1 MFSIVVNS
9 AWLRRTALVFAPLAL
24 SAQPAPPSAPAA
36 PVAPEMAFRFVG
48 SGSFLGVGVREV
60 DTDRAKELNLREEFG
75 VEVTKVE
82 SDSPAE
88 KAGLKVGDVI
98 QEYQGQRVEG
108 TEQLVRLV
116 RETPAGRVAKLT
128 VIRNGSQQ
136 NLTATIGARKGIKV
150 FAQGIPM
157 EGFRVPERDF
167 NLVIPD
173 VPKAMMSWRSGMIG
187 IEGET
192 LADSQLASFFG
203 VKEGVLVRSVLKG
216 SAAERAGIKAG
227 DVLIKVNDTKVTTP
241 RDVTAA
247 MRDARSGDKHTFPV
261 VVMRERKELTLSV
274 TVDDDSQGIGSTPP
288 RTRSVTT
295 GRSPL

>member
-1 MFSIVVNS
+1 MVLNAVKS
-9 AWLRRTALVFAPLAL
+9 AWFRSAALAFAPIAL
-24 SAQPAPPSAPAA
+24 CAQTAPEPPAA
-36 PVAPEMAFRFVG
+36 PMAPEQAFRFVTG
-48 SGSFLGVGVREV
+48 GSFLGVGVREI
-60 DTDRAKELNLREEFG
+60 DSDRAKELKLREEYG

-88 KAGLKVGDVI
+88 KAGIKVGDVI

-108 TEQLVRLV
+108 TEQLIRLV
-116 RETPAGRVAKLT
+116 RETPSGRAAKLA
-128 VIRNGSQQ
+128 VVRNGASQSV
-136 NLTATIGARKGIKV
+136 TATIATRKGPAMFSK
-150 FAQGIPM
+150 
-157 EGFRVPERDF
+157 GFPVEIRVPDREF
-167 NLVIPD
+167 NMVMPD

-187 IEGET
+187 VEGES

-227 DVLIKVNDTKVTTP
+227 DVLLKVNDSKVTAP

-247 MRDARSGDKHTFPV
+247 IRDTQSDGKKTFPV
-261 VVMRERKELTLSV
+261 IVMRERKELTLSV
-274 TVDDDSQGIGSTPP
+274 TIDDDSQGRGSAPLP